1 MQDTLLDSSRHVCLS
16 AELSHTLLSMQTLQ
30 ATDFTIEYFPG
41 YKVVTNQQTTP
52 PFVSVL
58 YPCGTEPPAA
68 AGFEARNASGVAF
81 FAIPLTAVATD
92 DSTAGWAL
100 VCL

>member
-1 MQDTLLDSSRHVCLS
+1 MVSKARL
-16 AELSHTLLSMQTLQ
+16 QTIQ
-30 ATDFTIEYFPG
+30 ATDFTIEYFPE
-41 YKVVTNQQTTP
+41 YKVVTNQQSSP

-58 YPCGTEPPAA
+58 YPCGTQQPEPAL
-68 AGFEARNASGVAF
+68 FQSRNASGVAF

-100 VCL
+100 VRPHQIA